1 MRQLFGKI
9 GYNLSRFTQ
18 EYRPMKKLEIHT
30 FDDALQ
36 MAMECIAGTQ
46 KREIV
51 MLDAALG
58 HSIATDIICQK
69 NLPSFDNSAMDGFA
83 LRAEDAGKQLR
94 IVATIFAGD
103 TPKAILEEGC
113 CYKIMTGAQVPSD
126 ADTIVPIEECSDV
139 TAESVVVPDGLKKG
153 SALRKRGE
161 EQTKGSV
168 LIEAGERLD
177 FSHIAMLSAQGIVA
191 VEVYTPLTIAVVS
204 TGDEIREP
212 WQEASEDEIYNAN
225 AFGITALLKKY
236 GFSPTYIGSIPDDL
250 QKSIAFISSLKC
262 YDVVITTG
270 GISMGEAD
278 FLEEAFVAN
287 GLEVLFHGVNVKPGR
302 PTMMGK
308 MGESGETFVMAMPGN
323 PMTTLLNI
331 FLLSIP
337 ILRKLQGNSN
347 PRHPAIKAPISQ
359 TLRFKPSRTN
369 LVLGQMREGVFHVTR
384 DNKIGSGM
392 LTPLMESNA
401 VAVFGEGLGEVS
413 EGDQIEV
420 ILF

>member
-1 MRQLFGKI
+1 
-9 GYNLSRFTQ
+9 
-18 EYRPMKKLEIHT
+18 MKKLEIHT
-30 FDDALQ
+30 FNNALQ
-36 MAMECIAGTQ
+36 MALACVTGTT

-58 HSIATDIICQK
+58 HIAASDIICQK

-83 LRAEDAGKQLR
+83 LRVEDAGKQLR

-103 TPKAILEEGC
+103 TPEAILEEGC

-126 ADTIVPIEECSDV
+126 ADTIVPIEDCTEV
-139 TAESVVVPDGLKKG
+139 TPQSVVVPEGLKQG
-153 SALRKRGE
+153 SALRRKGE
-161 EQTKGSV
+161 EQTKGTV
-168 LIEAGERLD
+168 LIQAGERLD

-191 VEVYTPLTIAVVS
+191 VEVYTPLSIAVVS

-225 AFGITALLKKY
+225 AFGITALLKKH
-236 GFSPTYIGSIPDDL
+236 GFAPAYVGSIPDDL
-250 QKSIAFISSLKC
+250 SESIAFIKELKC
-262 YDVVITTG
+262 YDVIISTG
-270 GISMGEAD
+270 GISMGDAD

-287 GLEVLFHGVNVKPGR
+287 GLETIFHGVNVKPGR

-308 MGESGETFVMAMPGN
+308 IAGEDGKTFVMAMPGN

-337 ILRKLQGNSN
+337 VLRKLQGDSS
-347 PRHPAIKAPISQ
+347 PEHATIQAPISQ
-359 TLRFKPSRTN
+359 ALRFKPTRTN

-401 VAVFGEGLGEVS
+401 VAVFGEGVATVAEGEAV
-413 EGDQIEV
+413 EV
-420 ILF
+420 VLF

>member
-1 MRQLFGKI
+1 VKHFDTITLHEAVVTAVEKAKRKEG
-9 GYNLSRFTQ
+9 SRRVLLT
-18 EYRPMKKLEIHT
+18 E
-30 FDDALQ
+30 
-36 MAMECIAGTQ
+36 
-46 KREIV
+46 
-51 MLDAALG
+51 ALG
-58 HSIATDIICQK
+58 CILAKDIIAKK

-83 LRAEDAGKQLR
+83 FRHKEAGRTLC
-94 IVATIFAGD
+94 VAKSIFAGEV
-103 TPKAILEEGC
+103 PEPILKENE
-113 CYKIMTGAQVPSD
+113 CYKIMTGAQIPSD
-126 ADTIVPIEECSDV
+126 VDTVVPIEQCTEV
-139 TAESVVVPDGLKKG
+139 TQESVTIPAEIKKG
-153 SALRKRGE
+153 SNFRKKGE
-161 EQTKGSV
+161 EVSV
-168 LIEAGERLD
+168 GDVLLETGTILRAAE
-177 FSHIAMLSAQGIVA
+177 IALLSAQGIVA
-191 VEVYTPLTIAVVS
+191 VEVVIPLRIAIVS

-212 WQEASEDEIYNAN
+212 WEEASEDEIYNAN

-250 QKSIAFISSLKC
+250 QKSTAFISSLKC

-347 PRHPAIKAPISQ
+347 PRHPVIKAPISQ
-359 TLRFKPSRTN
+359 TLRFKSSRTN

-401 VAVFGEGLGEVS
+401 VAVFGEGLGEVA
-413 EGDQIEV
+413 EGERVEV

>member
-1 MRQLFGKI
+1 
-9 GYNLSRFTQ
+9 
-18 EYRPMKKLEIHT
+18 MKKLEIHT
-30 FDDALQ
+30 FNDALQ
-36 MAMECIAGTQ
+36 MALERANATSR
-46 KREIV
+46 REIV

-58 HSIATDIICQK
+58 YIVASDVICQK

-103 TPKAILEEGC
+103 TPEAMLEEGC
-113 CYKIMTGAQVPSD
+113 CYKIMTGAQVPPD
-126 ADTIVPIEECSDV
+126 ADTIVPIEDCSEV
-139 TAESVVVPDGLKKG
+139 TPQSVVVPEGLKRG
-153 SALRKRGE
+153 SALRRKGE

-168 LIEAGERLD
+168 LIQAGERLD

-191 VEVYTPLTIAVVS
+191 VEVYTPLSIAVVS

-236 GFSPTYIGSIPDDL
+236 GFSPTYAGAIPDDL
-250 QKSIAFISSLKC
+250 EASIACIKELKC
-262 YDVVITTG
+262 YDVIISTG
-270 GISMGEAD
+270 GISMGDAD

-287 GLEVLFHGVNVKPGR
+287 GLETIFHGVNVKPGR
-302 PTMMGK
+302 PTMMGNIA
-308 MGESGETFVMAMPGN
+308 GEEGETFVMAMPGN

-337 ILRKLQGNSN
+337 VVLRKLQGNTS
-347 PRHPAIKAPISQ
+347 PHHSTIQAPISQ
-359 TLRFKPSRTN
+359 SLRLKPTRTN
-369 LVLGQMREGVFHVTR
+369 LVLGQMREGVFYVTR

-401 VAVFGEGLGEVS
+401 VAVFGEGVSEVS
-413 EGDQIEV
+413 EGDEV
-420 ILF
+420 EVVLF